1 MCLGRKISMAG
12 NVGSIFVSISW
23 YLNLWYFFKG
33 GGSNLDVK
41 CVLSVCFVPV
51 FKRDDPEI
59 PNQPLIQMCILLLLC
74 LFFRRRMCLDQR
86 FFCAEA
92 RM

>member
-1 MCLGRKISMAG
+1 M
-12 NVGSIFVSISW
+12 FVE
-23 YLNLWYFFKG
+23 
-33 GGSNLDVK
+33 
-41 CVLSVCFVPV
+41 CVCFVPV

-74 LFFRRRMCLDQR
+74 HLRRRMCLDQL

-92 RM
+92 NM